1 VTNPPA
7 RRPTPAEVRR
17 EQKRQNKQ
25 AAAARRA
32 AARRRRQ
39 WRIAGL
45 SALAVAVVLGG
56 AVWLFTG
63 TRSHNPTA
71 SASTSAAPSASGAC
85 PSSAAAPANTA
96 AFPGV
101 PAGEDRALQKK
112 PDVKAGTGD
121 LTALKVTTLVEGK
134 GPATKACQSLVVN
147 YVGVNY
153 KTGAEFDSS
162 WKNSQTFP
170 VTIGAGQVI
179 KGWDQGLVGVKVGS
193 RVQLDIPSDLA
204 YGDGSGPTNGP
215 LRFVVDVLSA
225 S

>member
-1 VTNPPA
+1 MTNPPA

-71 SASTSAAPSASGAC
+71 SASGAC

-193 RVQLDIPSDLA
+193 RVQLDIPADLG
-204 YGDGSGPTNGP
+204 YGDGDQPQNGP